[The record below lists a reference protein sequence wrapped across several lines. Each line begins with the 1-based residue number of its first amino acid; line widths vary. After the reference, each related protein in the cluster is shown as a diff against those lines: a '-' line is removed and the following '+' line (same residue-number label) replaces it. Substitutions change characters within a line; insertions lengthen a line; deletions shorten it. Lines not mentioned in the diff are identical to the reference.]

1 MHVEVYK
8 LEPHDVSSFQ
18 KLVGV
23 YADVFEMDSFTPP
36 GVEYLQRLLLK
47 NSFFVFV
54 ATVSGEIVGG
64 TTCYVLEQ
72 YYNTSS
78 YVYVYDLAVHPRF
91 QRLGF
96 GRRLM
101 QAVME
106 HSQTLGAEEVFVQ
119 ADDSDLH
126 AIEFYRNSG
135 GIPEKVTH
143 FNYPLRTFIR

>member
-1 MHVEVYK
+1 MDVEVYK

-23 YADVFEMDSFTPP
+23 YAHVFDMGSFTPP

-47 NSFFVFV
+47 NSFFAFV
-54 ATVSGEIVGG
+54 AAVSGEIIGG

-72 YYNTSS
+72 YYTTSS
-78 YVYVYDLAVHPRF
+78 YVYVFDLAVHPRY

-101 QAVME
+101 QAVIA
-106 HSQTLGAEEVFVQ
+106 HSHALGAEEVFVQ
-119 ADDSDLH
+119 ADDADLH
-126 AIEFYRNSG
+126 AIEFYRSSG
-135 GIPEKVTH
+135 GTPEKVTH
-143 FNYPLRTFIR
+143 FNYPLRAPIK